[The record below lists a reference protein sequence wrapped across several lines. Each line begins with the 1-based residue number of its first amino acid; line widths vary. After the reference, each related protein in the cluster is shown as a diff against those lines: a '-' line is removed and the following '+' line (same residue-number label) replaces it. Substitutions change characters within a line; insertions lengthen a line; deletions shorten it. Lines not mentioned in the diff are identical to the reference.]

1 MDHGLNQLIDL
12 DKMNIE
18 LTNRIEQEVLVV
30 GSIEKSNSDLQ
41 STKKDDVEEMTR
53 HELLNPTDIQNLRD
67 LAIQGLPSQS
77 ENISPLVLLI
87 PHLQANNRCASI
99 SFI

>member
-67 LAIQGLPSQS
+67 LEILSS
-77 ENISPLVLLI
+77 
-87 PHLQANNRCASI
+87 
-99 SFI
+99 